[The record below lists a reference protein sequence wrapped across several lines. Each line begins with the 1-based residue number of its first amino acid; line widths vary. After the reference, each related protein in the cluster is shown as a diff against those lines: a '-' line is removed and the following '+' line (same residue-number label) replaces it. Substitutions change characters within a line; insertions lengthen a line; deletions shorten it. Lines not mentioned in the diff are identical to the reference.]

1 MDTTGLRLSPSR
13 GPLRSSGSAVLQSL
27 NQKICPCRNLLIH
40 GEILRRT
47 LCLSAR
53 AIDREVDCAIEPAI
67 ALPRERSTSWSAQQS
82 DCVIDQLFGGAKR
95 GTCEQGET
103 FAISRGDR
111 LDRLGKKFKEESR
124 ILNYF
129 SKRSRR
135 SPLFWCPKYG
145 FDPPEKFRLGRRNPS
160 TDHPKPA
167 T

>member
-1 MDTTGLRLSPSR
+1 M
-13 GPLRSSGSAVLQSL
+13 
-27 NQKICPCRNLLIH
+27 
-40 GEILRRT
+40 
-47 LCLSAR
+47 
-53 AIDREVDCAIEPAI
+53 
-67 ALPRERSTSWSAQQS
+67 
-82 DCVIDQLFGGAKR
+82 IDQLFGGAKR

-145 FDPPEKFRLGRRNPS
+145 FDPPEKFRLGRHNPS
-160 TDHPKPA
+160 TDHPETRDLKTSDPETRDLKTSDPKTRDPKTSDPKTRDPKISDPKEA
-167 T
+167 EVQEAGVQEARVQEAGVQEARVQEARFQEVGIQKART

>member
-1 MDTTGLRLSPSR
+1 M
-13 GPLRSSGSAVLQSL
+13 
-27 NQKICPCRNLLIH
+27 
-40 GEILRRT
+40 
-47 LCLSAR
+47 
-53 AIDREVDCAIEPAI
+53 
-67 ALPRERSTSWSAQQS
+67 
-82 DCVIDQLFGGAKR
+82 IDQLFGGAKR

-145 FDPPEKFRLGRRNPS
+145 FDPPEKLRLGRRNPS
-160 TDHPKPA
+160 TDHPETRDLKTSDPETRDPKTSDPKTRDPKISDPKEA
-167 T
+167 EVQEAGVQEARVQEAGVQEARVQEARIQEAGVQEGRIQK